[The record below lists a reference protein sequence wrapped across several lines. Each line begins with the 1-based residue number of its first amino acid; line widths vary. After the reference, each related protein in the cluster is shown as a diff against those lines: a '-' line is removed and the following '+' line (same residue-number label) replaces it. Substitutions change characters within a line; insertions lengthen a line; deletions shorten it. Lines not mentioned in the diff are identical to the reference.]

1 MTSQVMDARSGR
13 TRVEPM
19 TTLTADET
27 SVGGLLR
34 TWRQRRRLS
43 QLELSSRA
51 EVSTRHLSCLE
62 TGRARPTPDMILRL
76 AEHLEV
82 PLRERNRLLLAGG
95 YAPRYTESALDD
107 GALAPVLSGLRD
119 LLDAHLPRPALLLD
133 ERWTLLD
140 ANAMVEVLAEGCD
153 PALLEP
159 PVNVVR
165 LSLHPDGLAP
175 RIRNLAA
182 WGRQLHRQVVQRAE
196 RTHDPRLHELAAEVA
211 TYLRP
216 GPVVAPQEGPVLTM
230 ELATASGDLRLFS
243 VAAHLE
249 TPADSTLEGLVL
261 ETFVPADDA
270 TEEALRRLSS
280 TGG

>member
-140 ANAMVEVLAEGCD
+140 ANAMVEVLAEGATPRCWS
-153 PALLEP
+153 PRSTSYASACTRTGWRRGSATWP
-159 PVNVVR
+159 PGDASCTGRWCSAPSGPTTRGSTSWRRRWRRTSDRVR
-165 LSLHPDGLAP
+165 SSH
-175 RIRNLAA
+175 
-182 WGRQLHRQVVQRAE
+182 HRRVRC
-196 RTHDPRLHELAAEVA
+196 
-211 TYLRP
+211 
-216 GPVVAPQEGPVLTM
+216 
-230 ELATASGDLRLFS
+230 
-243 VAAHLE
+243 
-249 TPADSTLEGLVL
+249 
-261 ETFVPADDA
+261 
-270 TEEALRRLSS
+270 
-280 TGG
+280 